1 MENKKRIL
9 IIDDD
14 ENICKLLDSRL
25 KSWGFDTDIARDGKS
40 GLDKIFLNPPDL
52 VILDLKLPALPGE
65 EICRQIR
72 KNETTAKIP
81 VIMLTG
87 KTDDVDRVVGRVI
100 GANIYLTKPFKP
112 EDLFNGINQLIK
124 S

>member
-1 MENKKRIL
+1 
-9 IIDDD
+9 
-14 ENICKLLDSRL
+14 
-25 KSWGFDTDIARDGKS
+25 
-40 GLDKIFLNPPDL
+40 